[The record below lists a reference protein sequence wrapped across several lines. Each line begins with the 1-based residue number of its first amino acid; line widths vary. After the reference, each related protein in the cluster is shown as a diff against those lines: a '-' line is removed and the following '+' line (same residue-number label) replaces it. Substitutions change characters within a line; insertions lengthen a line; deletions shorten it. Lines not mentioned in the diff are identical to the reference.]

1 VVDSFSLVGKMNGT
15 ISGDIALGG
24 DLTVRYPLSSSSHF
38 STVKCIQG
46 SLNTGK
52 IPIFQARIPGFDF
65 PGILTVGPSFA
76 VNVQG
81 VATLGVSANAKVG
94 LNYNLN
100 DITLV
105 FPPGSAGDEQSGA
118 DVAPADT
125 RELHSPFILSLLASN
140 EILT

>member
-1 VVDSFSLVGKMNGT
+1 LST
-15 ISGDIALGG
+15 
-24 DLTVRYPLSSSSHF
+24 SSSYFSHVH
-38 STVKCIQG
+38 SVQG
-46 SLNTGK
+46 SLDSGK
-52 IPIFQARIPGFDF
+52 IPIFQAGIPGFDF

-81 VATLGVSANAKVG
+81 VATLGVSADAKVG

-118 DVAPADT
+118 DVAPVDT
-125 RELHSPFILSLLASN
+125 RELRSPHFLPLLKHQMK
-140 EILT
+140 